1 MLYSRAVLVFNPVA
15 GAKARERTV
24 QDVRKILGGA
34 VRDVQLAAT
43 TGPDDATELAR
54 DAASAG
60 CDLVVALGG
69 DGTVN
74 EVVQGPGR
82 ISRHSPARAA
92 WGAQPTSSPTRS
104 DCRPIRSQRRDCCRI
119 SRGRRSGWVWR
130 RPAKSDRRY
139 FLLMCGAGLD
149 AAIAA
154 RTAPRWKRRLGMA
167 AFWFRGAQQALQ
179 PFPELRVVTRSEA
192 TAGQACS
199 LVVVAKSRAYGG
211 GLVFTPGAN
220 LLADQFEIARFAGT
234 NPVWY
239 CGYLAAGIFAA
250 TSWWPG
256 IRHDVCNDV
265 RLEPVSSGAR
275 AVPGRWR
282 SGGSPAGRISVS
294 SESLPLLLP
303 PKYCMRKVSVPEDP
317 RSSPARDQ
325 QGVGRAQE
333 SNLPKGR
340 CGVSRTSGS
349 RGYRLQAFVRLAIL
363 VTRQIVPT
371 EAEPVPQ
378 SASADHASC
387 PHARQRQRRRSSCA
401 AIRIARRT

>member
-74 EVVQGPGR
+74 EVVQGLAGFPDTALLALPGGTANVLANE
-82 ISRHSPARAA
+82 IGLPTDPIAAARLLPDLKRQAVRLGLA
-92 WGAQPTSSPTRS
+92 E
-104 DCRPIRSQRRDCCRI
+104 
-119 SRGRRSGWVWR
+119 
-130 RPAKSDRRY
+130 PAKSDRRY

-265 RLEPVSSGAR
+265 RLEPVSSGR
-275 AVPGRWR
+275 VPFQVDGEV
-282 SGGSPAGRISVS
+282 AGVLPVRISVS

-303 PKYCMRKVSVPEDP
+303 PKYCIRSV
-317 RSSPARDQ
+317 RAR
-325 QGVGRAQE
+325 
-333 SNLPKGR
+333 
-340 CGVSRTSGS
+340 GS
-349 RGYRLQAFVRLAIL
+349 
-363 VTRQIVPT
+363 
-371 EAEPVPQ
+371 
-378 SASADHASC
+378 
-387 PHARQRQRRRSSCA
+387 
-401 AIRIARRT
+401 